1 MSIKR
6 YNHFIKVYTKSFVD
20 VTGARYVYPDAGMS
34 ENVEGKYVEYADYA
48 RLNAN
53 VERRTEQ
60 YNGIIDTQL
69 KVIDELKAEVEEARK
84 VSGAGMG
91 VMLDL
96 NNQLVAEVERL
107 KAEKDQAECDY
118 DNCQK
123 RLVRIDDC
131 RCDLFM
137 ENKTIKAEVDNLRK
151 AGEAMADKIYNEG
164 KSRGICYASN
174 IEAWKQAKEE
184 ISRFKA
190 EVHRLKSHSF
200 TADELASMKAEAELL
215 HAQFKRDLFNQ
226 MIQENERLRKAG
238 DAMATNIP
246 RMVTCQVTAH
256 EAVDFMN
263 DWNAAKQDKTK

>member
-137 ENKTIKAEVDNLRK
+137 ENKTLKAEV
-151 AGEAMADKIYNEG
+151 E
-164 KSRGICYASN
+164 
-174 IEAWKQAKEE
+174 
-184 ISRFKA
+184 
-190 EVHRLKSHSF
+190 RLKSHSF
-200 TADELASMKAEAELL
+200 TADELSSMKAEAELL

-226 MIQENERLRKAG
+226 LIQENERLRKAG
-238 DAMATNIP
+238 DELERVLISRSGSYDAGNAS
-246 RMVTCQVTAH
+246 H
-256 EAVDFMN
+256 E
-263 DWNAAKQDKTK
+263 WQSAKNYKPNK